1 MLTSHV
7 SIHRT
12 VAAISRCGVA
22 GRYRADVPADLPYQ
36 VTVDSAVNGVR
47 LVLSGEI
54 DIAMNDH
61 LGDAVDKT
69 FADRP
74 DTVIVDF
81 SGVTFMDSTGIR
93 FLVGFKTRCD
103 SIGAAW
109 RLENV
114 SSSIIR
120 LIELSGL
127 NDFLQPTH

>member
-1 MLTSHV
+1 
-7 SIHRT
+7 
-12 VAAISRCGVA
+12 
-22 GRYRADVPADLPYQ
+22 

-61 LGDAVDKT
+61 LRDAVDKT

-103 SIGAAW
+103 SIDAAW

-114 SSSIIR
+114 SSSIVR